1 MPETLEMAGADNN
14 RHVRR
19 QAARKHSIDGC
30 LLRCNRPLADA
41 LDAMTSS
48 RTYRPALSWR
58 EACRRVPDDSGTQ
71 FAPHVVVAFETA
83 VAEGT
88 LTPLPAGG
96 TIHLKPGRVA

>member
-41 LDAMTSS
+41 LDA
-48 RTYRPALSWR
+48 
-58 EACRRVPDDSGTQ
+58 DDVSGRKAGYIQT
-71 FAPHVVVAFETA
+71 FSDA
-83 VAEGT
+83 VFGR
-88 LTPLPAGG
+88 G
-96 TIHLKPGRVA
+96 TIGRPSVHPFAG